1 MARLMAIKGH
11 RCGGRRITQKDGG
24 MGAAIVSLNDR
35 VAAHGVVVFG
45 PHRHI
50 LALEDSPGHAPF

>member
-1 MARLMAIKGH
+1 MAIKGH
-11 RCGGRRITQKDGG
+11 RCGGQRTTQKDGG

-45 PHRHI
+45 PYRHI